1 MQAWL
6 RSVEG
11 FGEFEKF
18 KEFKEFKEFKGYQSY
33 SVTVFHCYKGIAGR
47 NSLSRL
53 IGNETTRSLRGGTTK
68 QKSFK
73 WFQGFQV
80 FQVVSWDSE

>member
-1 MQAWL
+1 MKSL
-6 RSVEG
+6 EG
-11 FGEFEKF
+11 L
-18 KEFKEFKEFKGYQSY
+18 KGSE
-33 SVTVFHCYKGIAGR
+33 SLKSSKSSKSLKSLKGIKVTVFHCYKGIAGR